1 VPAVDV
7 VECEKAY
14 EIKAEMP
21 GMDEK
26 KIEVKEA
33 GRKREVKEAGRK
45 RGDEGAIICKSA
57 NLARSNEASVF
68 LMA

>member
-1 VPAVDV
+1 MPAVDV

-33 GRKREVKEAGRK
+33 GRKR
-45 RGDEGAIICKSA
+45 GDEGAIICKSA
-57 NLARSNEASVF
+57 NLAHSNEASVF